1 MEQEEAHN
9 TINLKQAIDNLT
21 LMFPNI
27 DKQTMIEFL
36 KENNGQL
43 EQTIEQL
50 LIINETT
57 SNPVE
62 NDADLLDF
70 NKSKYDTKLESDVNA
85 DNLNENNNINENN
98 NKSPSKNEDILDL
111 FSSSPKMNTNVNNE
125 TSPYTLE
132 KSVN

>member
-1 MEQEEAHN
+1 MKQEEAHN